1 MRAAANMAAG
11 FLLGETVRQEI
22 QNELFRGKVANSML
36 SNILWIIR

>member
-22 QNELFRGKVANSML
+22 QDELFRGEIANSMIT
-36 SNILWIIR
+36 NILWIIR

>member
-11 FLLGETVRQEI
+11 FLLRETVRQEI